1 MDETP
6 LAPLEVLLAAMQQK
20 WNAGDIDAAAALAR
34 VAAPYPHGRRAT
46 VRDASNT
53 DLSQVSDADLD
64 RLIRAPH
71 GGGGV

>member
-6 LAPLEVLLAAMQQK
+6 LAPLKVLFAAMQQK
-20 WNAGDIDAAAALAR
+20 WNAGDIDAAAAAR
-34 VAAPYPHGRRAT
+34 VAAPYLHGRRAT

-71 GGGGV
+71 DGGGG